1 MHLMDDTVA
10 GPIMCMKST
19 MSSSVGGAPV
29 TIYGQLLKNRKCI
42 RAKSLINGALSSGEF
57 SRPSANKREAVCAY
71 FVSGYINQQG

>member
-57 SRPSANKREAVCAY
+57 SRPSANK
-71 FVSGYINQQG
+71 